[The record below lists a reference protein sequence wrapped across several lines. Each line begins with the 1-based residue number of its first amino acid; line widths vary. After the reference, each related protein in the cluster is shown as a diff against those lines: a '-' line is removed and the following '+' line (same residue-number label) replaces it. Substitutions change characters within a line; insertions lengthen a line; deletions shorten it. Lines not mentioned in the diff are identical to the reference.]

1 MRIPGLRGI
10 GLRTLAVRCLR
21 QCIAHDTLT
30 HARAISYQALFAF
43 FPFLIFFFAL
53 LGFLDLANLFDWLRR
68 HSELF
73 FLRQTAPQINAIL
86 DQLEQRRHGMLS
98 LGVVLSIWASSSA
111 MRAMMRAL
119 NAVYEVEE
127 GRPWWKRH
135 AWSVLSTFAVGPM
148 LALALTLLLV
158 RPDALAALA
167 RIFGTDA
174 QLAALW
180 SWWLR
185 WPAIFLLL
193 TATVTVIYW
202 VAPDVRQR
210 FRFVTPGA
218 FLAVLAWFLA
228 SLGFDFYVRDI
239 ATVGEIYGSV
249 GTMVVLL
256 LYCLISALILLVG
269 AELNAAVE
277 YCSPSGKQPGEKAPG
292 EPHPKRT

>member
-1 MRIPGLRGI
+1 
-10 GLRTLAVRCLR
+10 
-21 QCIAHDTLT
+21 
-30 HARAISYQALFAF
+30 
-43 FPFLIFFFAL
+43 
-53 LGFLDLANLFDWLRR
+53 
-68 HSELF
+68 
-73 FLRQTAPQINAIL
+73 
-86 DQLEQRRHGMLS
+86 
-98 LGVVLSIWASSSA
+98 
-111 MRAMMRAL
+111 
-119 NAVYEVEE
+119 
-127 GRPWWKRH
+127 
-135 AWSVLSTFAVGPM
+135 M

-158 RPDALAALA
+158 RPDALDALA

-277 YCSPSGKQPGEKAPG
+277 YCSPSGKNPGEKAPG
-292 EPHPKRT
+292 EPHRKHK